1 MTGYR
6 RFLHYAAVSPCT
18 LPSKQLK
25 NPKRL
30 LQVLSLQNLGEKSFP
45 WAMPYGYISSF
56 RLLPE
61 VARFI
66 IAEQCEPFVFFLLF
80 LSLVAEHLRL
90 SSCSFVFPA
99 IFTWPQREST
109 KAVRHST

>member
-1 MTGYR
+1 
-6 RFLHYAAVSPCT
+6 
-18 LPSKQLK
+18 
-25 NPKRL
+25 
-30 LQVLSLQNLGEKSFP
+30 
-45 WAMPYGYISSF
+45 MPYGYTCSF

-61 VARFI
+61 VARFT

-80 LSLVAEHLRL
+80 LSRVAVHLRL

-99 IFTWPQREST
+99 IFTWPQRESS